1 MTISRVQL
9 AKELE
14 PGLNALFGLEYRSE
28 KETIMKMILARLS
41 EPSTY
46 AGAAAMLASLG
57 VMGFNEGQWTM
68 LFGAA
73 AAVSAAVAMVIRE
86 KGKSE

>member
-1 MTISRVQL
+1 MD
-9 AKELE
+9 
-14 PGLNALFGLEYRSE
+14 
-28 KETIMKMILARLS
+28 MIIKRLS

-73 AAVSAAVAMVIRE
+73 AAVCAAASMIMKE
-86 KGKSE
+86 KGDG

>member
-1 MTISRVQL
+1 MVNPIHMT
-9 AKELE
+9 KE
-14 PGLNALFGLEYRSE
+14 
-28 KETIMKMILARLS
+28 KIMKMILARLS

-73 AAVSAAVAMVIRE
+73 AAVAAAVAMVIRE
-86 KGKSE
+86 KGKPE

>member
-1 MTISRVQL
+1 
-9 AKELE
+9 
-14 PGLNALFGLEYRSE
+14 
-28 KETIMKMILARLS
+28 MKMILARLS

-46 AGAAAMLASLG
+46 AGVAAMLASLG

-73 AAVSAAVAMVIRE
+73 AAVAAAVSAAVAMVIRE
-86 KGKSE
+86 KGKPE

>member
-1 MTISRVQL
+1 MTT
-9 AKELE
+9 
-14 PGLNALFGLEYRSE
+14 LFTSLHIVHTIRS
-28 KETIMKMILARLS
+28 IAVKMILARLS

-46 AGAAAMLASLG
+46 AGVAAMLASLG

-73 AAVSAAVAMVIRE
+73 AAVAAAVAMVLRE
-86 KGKSE
+86 KG

>member
-1 MTISRVQL
+1 MTISRAQL

-14 PGLNALFGLEYRSE
+14 PGLNALFGLEYRPE

>member
-1 MTISRVQL
+1 MQ
-9 AKELE
+9 K
-14 PGLNALFGLEYRSE
+14 
-28 KETIMKMILARLS
+28 IMARMS

-57 VMGFNEGQWTM
+57 IMGFNEGQWTM

-73 AAVSAAVAMVIRE
+73 AAVSAAVAMVINE
-86 KGKSE
+86 KGKPE

>member
-1 MTISRVQL
+1 MQ
-9 AKELE
+9 K
-14 PGLNALFGLEYRSE
+14 
-28 KETIMKMILARLS
+28 IMARMS

-57 VMGFNEGQWTM
+57 IMGFNEGQWTM

-73 AAVSAAVAMVIRE
+73 AAVSAAVAMVIKE
-86 KGKSE
+86 KGKPE

>member
-1 MTISRVQL
+1 MTVTR
-9 AKELE
+9 KMTT
-14 PGLNALFGLEYRSE
+14 LFTSLHIVHTIRS
-28 KETIMKMILARLS
+28 IAVKMILARLS

-46 AGAAAMLASLG
+46 AGVAAMLASLG

-73 AAVSAAVAMVIRE
+73 AAVAAAVAMVLRE
-86 KGKSE
+86 KG

>member
-14 PGLNALFGLEYRSE
+14 PGLNALFGLADRPE

-86 KGKSE
+86 KGRPE

>member
-1 MTISRVQL
+1 MT
-9 AKELE
+9 KE
-14 PGLNALFGLEYRSE
+14 
-28 KETIMKMILARLS
+28 KIMKMILARLS

-46 AGAAAMLASLG
+46 AGVAAMLASLG

-73 AAVSAAVAMVIRE
+73 AAVAAAVAMVVQE
-86 KGKSE
+86 KGQP

>member
-1 MTISRVQL
+1 LTVTRKMTT
-9 AKELE
+9 
-14 PGLNALFGLEYRSE
+14 LFTSLHIVHTIRSVAV
-28 KETIMKMILARLS
+28 KMILARLS

-46 AGAAAMLASLG
+46 AGVAAMLASLG

-73 AAVSAAVAMVIRE
+73 AAVAAAVAMVLRE
-86 KGKSE
+86 KG

>member
-1 MTISRVQL
+1 MSKKAPGPRFAANLIHMT
-9 AKELE
+9 KE
-14 PGLNALFGLEYRSE
+14 
-28 KETIMKMILARLS
+28 KIMKMILARLS

-46 AGAAAMLASLG
+46 AGVAAMLASLG

-73 AAVSAAVAMVIRE
+73 SAVAAAVAMVLRE
-86 KGKSE
+86 KG

>member
-1 MTISRVQL
+1 
-9 AKELE
+9 
-14 PGLNALFGLEYRSE
+14 
-28 KETIMKMILARLS
+28 MKMILARLS

-46 AGAAAMLASLG
+46 AGVAAMLASLG

-73 AAVSAAVAMVIRE
+73 AAVAAAVAMVLRE
-86 KGKSE
+86 KG